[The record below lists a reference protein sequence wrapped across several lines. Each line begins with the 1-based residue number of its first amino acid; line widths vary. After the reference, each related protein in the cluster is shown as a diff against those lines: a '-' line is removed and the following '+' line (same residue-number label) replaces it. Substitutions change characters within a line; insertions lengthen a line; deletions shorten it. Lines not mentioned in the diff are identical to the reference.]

1 MQYKKRPEKHKK
13 HIKKQVKHAQAEINR
28 HIQIEH
34 YSYILHQQ
42 FIQMLASRN
51 TFTQVSDWTLQNGVD
66 LKKENQDAESS
77 LKANRMDLFGKV
89 QQVENLIDIGYA
101 QNPNADYHQ
110 MPQDKQ
116 IAHKKALAQNIVMI
130 NEVYNNGSQEDKQ
143 AIETWL
149 KANNI
154 DPSKLKEGM
163 TVSELIQKERPNDA
177 TIYFKLG
184 KDLKEIK
191 ETLSQNTKEIID
203 VFDITTNRLN
213 LENVSKNQ

>member
-1 MQYKKRPEKHKK
+1 
-13 HIKKQVKHAQAEINR
+13 
-28 HIQIEH
+28 
-34 YSYILHQQ
+34 
-42 FIQMLASRN
+42 MLASRN

-177 TIYFKLG
+177 TIY
-184 KDLKEIK
+184 
-191 ETLSQNTKEIID
+191 
-203 VFDITTNRLN
+203 LN
-213 LENVSKNQ
+213 